1 MSGEEGACKLERGG
15 EMKATEVLIA
25 ERVGRSDKSRA
36 IIFSQGLRCTF
47 RKCHTP
53 LRAHA
58 LTDSTP
64 YTPVQEQ
71 RGVASLEGCR
81 AARVEWGTRGVML
94 QVAFQAQSFQ
104 RRNICALF
112 REKKAAKKNIQS
124 IKLGR
129 DPRLRGLTGEM
140 TATRGHR
147 LEWHQPESRGNEP
160 HRQRTNSSWLA
171 LPAGSRVCLLR
182 YFRRRIIVNM
192 CNYWDEPNSP
202 LSPHPLGGDA
212 IFRG

>member
-47 RKCHTP
+47 RKCHTS

-64 YTPVQEQ
+64 YTPVEEQ

-81 AARVEWGTRGVML
+81 AARVEQRGSSGGHEESR
-94 QVAFQAQSFQ
+94 F
-104 RRNICALF
+104 RWLF
-112 REKKAAKKNIQS
+112 KRSPFKGETFVPFSGKKKAAKKNIQS

-140 TATRGHR
+140 TV
-147 LEWHQPESRGNEP
+147 P
-160 HRQRTNSSWLA
+160 
-171 LPAGSRVCLLR
+171 
-182 YFRRRIIVNM
+182 
-192 CNYWDEPNSP
+192 
-202 LSPHPLGGDA
+202 
-212 IFRG
+212 